1 MRLLLKLLMF
11 TLLIGVA
18 VQRGWLASV
27 QEALRGGVGQPP
39 AVEAAHAGPWP
50 VLSALAELAF
60 PWNLIAMILAVLL
73 GAAALLAGVR
83 IVLGWLE
90 E

>member
-11 TLLIGVA
+11 VVLIGVA
-18 VQRGWLASV
+18 MQRGWLASV
-27 QEALRGGVGQPP
+27 DDALRGGTRQPP
-39 AVEAAHAGPWP
+39 ATEASHAGSWP
-50 VLSALAELAF
+50 VLSALTGLAF
-60 PWNLIAMILAVLL
+60 PWNLLVVVLTLLL

-83 IVLGWLE
+83 ILLGWLE

>member
-1 MRLLLKLLMF
+1 
-11 TLLIGVA
+11 
-18 VQRGWLASV
+18 
-27 QEALRGGVGQPP
+27 
-39 AVEAAHAGPWP
+39 
-50 VLSALAELAF
+50 LAF

>member
-1 MRLLLKLLMF
+1 MRLLLQLLAF

-27 QEALRGGVGQPP
+27 DEAPRGGTGQPP
-39 AVEAAHAGPWP
+39 AMEASHAGSWP
-50 VLSALAELAF
+50 VLSELTDLAF
-60 PWNLIAMILAVLL
+60 PWNLIVVILALFL
-73 GAAALLAGVR
+73 GVAALLTGVR
-83 IVLGWLE
+83 ILLGWLE

>member
-11 TLLIGVA
+11 TFLIGVA
-18 VQRGWLASV
+18 VQQGWLASV
-27 QEALRGGVGQPP
+27 DEAPRGRIGQPP
-39 AVEAAHAGPWP
+39 AVEASHAGPWP
-50 VLSALAELAF
+50 VLSALTDLAF

-83 IVLGWLE
+83 ILLGWLE